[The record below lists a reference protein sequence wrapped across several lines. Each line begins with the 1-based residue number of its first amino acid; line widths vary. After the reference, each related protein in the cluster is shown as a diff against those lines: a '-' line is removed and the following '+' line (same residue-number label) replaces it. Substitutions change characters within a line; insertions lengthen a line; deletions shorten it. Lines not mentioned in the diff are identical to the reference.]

1 MNCWATRVG
10 HTLASGLVVAVV
22 LVGCVGS
29 TSSSAKVVH
38 NVIVVPGP
46 GDWPTYGHDA
56 QHTFHGRT
64 TLTTATVKRL
74 KVAWFFPTGDAVT
87 ATPTV
92 VAGTVYV
99 GSWDGYFY
107 ALNYETGALRWKY
120 QLSAQDAVT
129 PFPGQHPRA
138 VTSDGGLVTS
148 SAWYQVGNA
157 TRPNLV
163 IFGGGYTLY
172 ALNAATGAL
181 YWRHDY
187 TGQPSQ
193 SPNSNKDG
201 TRIFSSPVVVGD
213 KVLFGTDV
221 DGQDGYRGYVT
232 AASLDTGKPLWEF
245 QTDVDTAGR
254 VLNNG
259 CGSVWSSGSVLP
271 RLGLV
276 VFDTADCN
284 FSNTQNLSD
293 SILALHI
300 DNGHLAW
307 VYRPPL
313 PGIDCDWDFGGSVN
327 AGVTAHGDTTFLG
340 AGSKDGTYYS
350 LDPATGQLRWKTNV
364 VFGGF
369 SGGFIATTAYRR
381 ALCLRFD
388 GPGRLRQIR
397 EGDPDFVRP
406 GQSPRYSHAAAD
418 GARFQRRHRCRHLA
432 GRQRRLVRTDHC
444 GRRYDFQRAG
454 TRWGRPA
461 GARCGHGRTPRF
473 SRTSRSELVRRGH
486 SGQRRC
492 YWRWIVLHRPAGRRR
507 RRHPLGGAPGR
518 YVNVLR
524 YVTPFWNWMSLWTIT
539 TSACESPAPVQPPTT
554 IG

>member
-1 MNCWATRVG
+1 MNRWTVRVG
-10 HTLASGLVVAVV
+10 HTLASGLVVAIV
-22 LVGCVGS
+22 LVGCGGP

-38 NVIVVPGP
+38 NVRVVPGP

-64 TLTTATVKRL
+64 TLTTAAVKKL

-92 VAGTVYV
+92 VGGTIYV
-99 GSWDGYFY
+99 GSWDGNFY
-107 ALNYETGALRWKY
+107 ALNYETGALRWKH
-120 QLSAQDAVT
+120 QLSAQNAVT

-138 VTSDGGLVTS
+138 VTSDGGLITS
-148 SAWYQVGNA
+148 SAWYQVGDA
-157 TRPNLV
+157 TRPDLV

-187 TGQPSQ
+187 TGQPGKP
-193 SPNSNKDG
+193 PNPNRDG

-221 DGQDGYRGYVT
+221 DGQNGSRGLVA
-232 AASLDTGKPLWEF
+232 AASLDTGKPVWEF
-245 QTDVDTAGR
+245 QTDVNSAGH
-254 VLNNG
+254 VLDNG

-271 RLGLV
+271 SLGLV

-284 FSNTQNLSD
+284 FSNVQNFSD

-327 AGVTAHGDTTFLG
+327 AGVVTHGDTTFLG
-340 AGSKDGTYYS
+340 AGSKDGSYYS
-350 LDPATGQLRWKTNV
+350 LNPATGQLRWKTNV

-369 SGGFIATTAYRR
+369 SGGFIATTAYDGHYVYGST
-381 ALCLRFD
+381 AVGDFGKFEKGTQILCD
-388 GPGRLRQIR
+388 PGN
-397 EGDPDFVRP
+397 
-406 GQSPRYSHAAAD
+406 PRDTAMQQPTVHA
-418 GARFQRRHRCRHLA
+418 FN
-432 GRQRRLVRTDHC
+432 
-444 GRRYDFQRAG
+444 AG
-454 TRWGRPA
+454 TGAVTWQADNAASFAPTTVAGGMTFNGPALGVGVLQVRDAATGGLLDSVDLPGPNWSGAATVGNAVITGIGSSYTAQPA
-461 GARCGHGRTPRF
+461 GVVAITPGG
-473 SRTSRSELVRRGH
+473 V
-486 SGQRRC
+486 
-492 YWRWIVLHRPAGRRR
+492 
-507 RRHPLGGAPGR
+507 HP
-518 YVNVLR
+518 V
-524 YVTPFWNWMSLWTIT
+524 T
-539 TSACESPAPVQPPTT
+539 TSTDSATSDISGA
-554 IG
+554 G

>member
-1 MNCWATRVG
+1 MNRWAVRVG
-10 HTLASGLVVAVV
+10 HTLASGLVVAIV
-22 LVGCVGS
+22 LVGCGGS
-29 TSSSAKVVH
+29 TSSSAKVAH
-38 NVIVVPGP
+38 NVRVVPGP

-64 TLTTATVKRL
+64 TLTTATVKKL

-92 VAGTVYV
+92 VGGTIYV

-148 SAWYQVGNA
+148 SAWYQVGDA
-157 TRPNLV
+157 TRPDLV

-187 TGQPSQ
+187 TGQPGQ
-193 SPNSNKDG
+193 PPNPNRDG

-221 DGQDGYRGYVT
+221 DGQDGYRGYV
-232 AASLDTGKPLWEF
+232 AAANLDTGKPVWEF

-284 FSNTQNLSD
+284 FSNAQNLSD

-327 AGVTAHGDTTFLG
+327 AGVVTHGDTTFLG

-369 SGGFIATTAYRR
+369 SGGFIATTAYDGHYVYGSTALGDFGKFEKGTQILCDPGNRR
-381 ALCLRFD
+381 DTAMQQ
-388 GPGRLRQIR
+388 PT
-397 EGDPDFVRP
+397 V
-406 GQSPRYSHAAAD
+406 HA
-418 GARFQRRHRCRHLA
+418 FN
-432 GRQRRLVRTDHC
+432 
-444 GRRYDFQRAG
+444 AG
-454 TRWGRPA
+454 TGAVTWQADNAASFAPTTVAGGMTFNGPALGVGVLQVRDAATGGLLDSVDLPGPNWSGAATVGNAVITGIGSSYTAQPA
-461 GARCGHGRTPRF
+461 GVVAITPGG
-473 SRTSRSELVRRGH
+473 V
-486 SGQRRC
+486 
-492 YWRWIVLHRPAGRRR
+492 
-507 RRHPLGGAPGR
+507 HP
-518 YVNVLR
+518 V
-524 YVTPFWNWMSLWTIT
+524 T
-539 TSACESPAPVQPPTT
+539 TSTGSATSDRSGA
-554 IG
+554 G